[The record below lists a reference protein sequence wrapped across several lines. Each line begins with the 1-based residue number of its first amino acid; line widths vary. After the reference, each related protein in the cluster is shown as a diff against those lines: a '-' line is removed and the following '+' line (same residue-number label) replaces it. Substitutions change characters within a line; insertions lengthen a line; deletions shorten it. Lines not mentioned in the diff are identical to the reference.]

1 MYVCQCL
8 YVCTS
13 SEAYVNS
20 ITVLNESDIIVTSLS
35 VKVATKRKVMLCHL
49 LKYILIGS
57 ANALTLNSVEL
68 NETNWLDPCT
78 AEGYIG

>member
-13 SEAYVNS
+13 RGLCQRLRY
-20 ITVLNESDIIVTSLS
+20 LTSKISSASLT
-35 VKVATKRKVMLCHL
+35 VKVAKREMLCNL
-49 LKYILIGS
+49 LKYILIGCIQG
-57 ANALTLNSVEL
+57 LTLDNVEL
-68 NETNWLDPCT
+68 NENNWLDPCT